1 METIK
6 ASDFKAWRL
15 AVLDRVSVT
24 GESVVTLKRDRPVAE
39 QRPVR
44 SGAVGYPQS
53 ELAGTVSLVGDAV
66 QPMMV
71 EEEWEALRS

>member
-6 ASDFKAWRL
+6 ASDFKARRL

-39 QRPVR
+39 LRPVR

-53 ELAGTVSLVGDAV
+53 ELAGTVSLVGDTV
-66 QPMMV
+66 QPVMA
-71 EEEWEALRS
+71 EEEWEASRP